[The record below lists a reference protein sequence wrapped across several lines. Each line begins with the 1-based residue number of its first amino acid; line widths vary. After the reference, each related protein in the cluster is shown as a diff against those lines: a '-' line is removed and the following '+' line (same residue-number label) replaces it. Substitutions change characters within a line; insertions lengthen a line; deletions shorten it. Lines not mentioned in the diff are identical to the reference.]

1 MTLAPRPLIE
11 PQRVEALLRIARGRA
26 GGREAEQRVESAL
39 GARPFGLQQL
49 AALLSPA
56 ADGYLEQMAQ
66 KARALTRKHFGRT
79 IELYIPLYISNECSG
94 GCDYCGFAA
103 DREVERRR
111 LSLAEIEREIAALA
125 RQGFDEVLL
134 LTGERAGQADLAY
147 LQDAVSL
154 CRTYVTRVTVEAFPM
169 ETEEYARL
177 VRAGLFGITIYQ
189 ETYDRE
195 LYGRVHRW
203 GPKRDYDF
211 RLDTPERALL
221 AGARGVGLGALL
233 GLGEAD
239 RDLLHLAAH
248 LEHLYHR
255 YWQAYLSVSFPRLRP
270 EAGGRGAARPV
281 GDRALARYIFAFRI
295 AFPKIHL
302 VLSTREPVLMR
313 DNLAG
318 VGISKMSVGSRTTVG
333 GYEHQYGNARQF
345 ELADERTREQFCRA
359 LAERGLVGVYKNWDT
374 AFI

>member
-1 MTLAPRPLIE
+1 MTLAPLPLIE
-11 PQRVEALLRIARGRA
+11 PKREEALLRIASGQA
-26 GGREAEQRVESAL
+26 GDREAEQRVERAL
-39 GARPFGLQQL
+39 GARPLGLGEL

-56 ADGYLEQMAQ
+56 ADAYLEQMAQ

-79 IELYIPLYISNECSG
+79 IELYIPLYISNECSS

-103 DREVERRR
+103 DRKVQRRR
-111 LSLAEIEREIAALA
+111 LSLAEIEREIAVLA

-134 LTGERAGQADLAY
+134 LTGERAGEADLIF
-147 LQDAVSL
+147 LEDAVRL
-154 CRTYVTRVTVEAFPM
+154 CRAYVTRVTVEAFPLQ
-169 ETEEYARL
+169 TEEYARL

-195 LYGRVHRW
+195 LYRQVHRW

-211 RLDTPERALL
+211 RLHTPERALR
-221 AGARGVGLGALL
+221 AGVRGVGLGALL

-239 RDLLHLAAH
+239 RDLLRVAAH
-248 LEHLYHR
+248 LDQLYRR

-270 EAGGRGAARPV
+270 EAGGRVAARPV
-281 GDRALARYIFAFRI
+281 GDRELVRYIFAFRI
-295 AFPKIHL
+295 ALPKIHL
-302 VLSTREPVLMR
+302 VLSTRESVLMR

-318 VGISKMSVGSRTTVG
+318 VGISKMSVGSHTTVG
-333 GYEHQYGNARQF
+333 GYEHQYGDARQF
-345 ELADERTREQFCRA
+345 ELADERTCEQFCQT